1 MQLKIKTSK
10 VFEPLKDPWR
20 YKVLMGGRGSGKS
33 WAVADFLLAMGAAKP
48 IRVLCTR
55 EFQTSI
61 KDSVH
66 KLLTDRINVYGIG
79 WFYTITEAA
88 IRGNNG
94 TEFIFKGL
102 RRNINEI
109 KSTEGID
116 IAWVE
121 EAQAVSEESW
131 QILTPTVRKP
141 GSEIW
146 IVFNP
151 DSPDDAT
158 YKRFVTNK
166 PENCLLIVANYKD
179 NAFFPD
185 VLEVERKHDLEFN
198 ADIYDWKWLGQPRVM
213 TDAQVFRNKFE
224 VKDFESVKVDRYFY
238 GADWG
243 FAADPTTLVRCFMR
257 ANCLYI
263 DHEAWGVHCDISDT
277 PKLFDGI
284 PDARKW
290 PIKADSARP
299 ETISYMRQQGYN
311 ISGAKKWAGSV
322 EDGIAYLRSFDRIYI
337 HPRCKHV
344 IEEFKLYG
352 YKVDRNTGDILP
364 VIVDAHNHGIDAL
377 RYSLDGYIRS
387 KGEQKAPS
395 VSLGDIG
402 V

>member
-1 MQLKIKTSK
+1 VHLKIKTSE
-10 VFEPLKDPWR
+10 VFEPLGDPWR

-66 KLLTDRINVYGIG
+66 KLLTDRIGVYGIG

-88 IRGNNG
+88 IRGANG

-131 QILTPTVRKP
+131 QILTPTIRQP

-158 YKRFVTNK
+158 YRRFVINR

-185 VLEVERKHDLEFN
+185 VLE
-198 ADIYDWKWLGQPRVM
+198 I
-213 TDAQVFRNKFE
+213 
-224 VKDFESVKVDRYFY
+224 
-238 GADWG
+238 
-243 FAADPTTLVRCFMR
+243 
-257 ANCLYI
+257 
-263 DHEAWGVHCDISDT
+263 
-277 PKLFDGI
+277 
-284 PDARKW
+284 
-290 PIKADSARP
+290 
-299 ETISYMRQQGYN
+299 
-311 ISGAKKWAGSV
+311 
-322 EDGIAYLRSFDRIYI
+322 
-337 HPRCKHV
+337 
-344 IEEFKLYG
+344 
-352 YKVDRNTGDILP
+352 
-364 VIVDAHNHGIDAL
+364 
-377 RYSLDGYIRS
+377 
-387 KGEQKAPS
+387 
-395 VSLGDIG
+395 
-402 V
+402 